1 MRALSGDRA
10 EKWPIEAAAASR
22 AAAPAASCALIAV
35 IGSATIDHSK
45 TSSSK
50 LLFDKFPGVAFLL
63 VLLVLVLVLVLLV
76 LLLGLLQPRTGFFF
90 SLAISMP
97 ASSSSSMISSSS
109 SSWGFAFL
117 HLLFPFP
124 LGTTAVIGML
134 LWWPL
139 KRPFVF

>member
-1 MRALSGDRA
+1 LSGQ
-10 EKWPIEAAAASR
+10 KWLIELPASCEL
-22 AAAPAASCALIAV
+22 AAAPAASCTDLAV

-63 VLLVLVLVLVLLV
+63 VLLVLVLVLLV

>member
-1 MRALSGDRA
+1 MRALGKNGRNSRLRPAPGC
-10 EKWPIEAAAASR
+10 AAAHRS
-22 AAAPAASCALIAV
+22 LIAV
-35 IGSATIDHSK
+35 IGSAPIDHSK

-63 VLLVLVLVLVLLV
+63 VLLVLVLVLLV

-109 SSWGFAFL
+109 LSWGFAFL

>member
-1 MRALSGDRA
+1 MANSRLRPAPL
-10 EKWPIEAAAASR
+10 AARGGLHRS
-22 AAAPAASCALIAV
+22 LIAV
-35 IGSATIDHSK
+35 IGSAPIDHSK

-63 VLLVLVLVLVLLV
+63 VLLVLVLVLLV
-76 LLLGLLQPRTGFFF
+76 LVLLGLLQRTGFFF

>member
-1 MRALSGDRA
+1 MRGFGQKRGRNSRLRPAPGC
-10 EKWPIEAAAASR
+10 AAAHRS
-22 AAAPAASCALIAV
+22 LIAV
-35 IGSATIDHSK
+35 IGSAPIDHSK

-63 VLLVLVLVLVLLV
+63 VLLVLVLVLLV
-76 LLLGLLQPRTGFFF
+76 LVLLGLLQRTGFFF

-117 HLLFPFP
+117 HLLLFPFP